1 MAGLVQSAITHD
13 DFAHIHDNGLSF
25 PSKWGAEYLERVLCH
40 CPECDAL
47 AALCSRKN
55 TLECGSRGAEWLWAG
70 RGILYRQ
77 SGDGAATTAESVT
90 IREWTE
96 VI

>member
-1 MAGLVQSAITHD
+1 MTGLVQSAITHD
-13 DFAHIHDNGLSF
+13 DLSYIHDNGLSF
-25 PSKWGAEYLERVLCH
+25 PSKRGAEYLERVLYH

-47 AALCSRKN
+47 AALRSREN
-55 TLECGSRGAEWLWAG
+55 TLECGSCGAEWLWAG

-77 SGDGAATTAESVT
+77 SVDGAPKTAESVT